1 MKTEKL
7 SKAKSP
13 RTSVK
18 AAPEAP
24 AENGHETAPVPQR
37 SITVAAPEAT
47 AAPAAA
53 RHIAP
58 QRKITTDL
66 IAARAYILWE
76 QQGRPHGHDV
86 ANWLLAES
94 QLKEEQSKGEQSFT
108 A

>member
-13 RTSVK
+13 RTSAQAASK
-18 AAPEAP
+18 APD
-24 AENGHETAPVPQR
+24 ENGQETAPAPQR

-47 AAPAAA
+47 AAPAAVKSTA
-53 RHIAP
+53 SR
-58 QRKITTDL
+58 RKITTDL

-94 QLKEEQSKGEQSFT
+94 QLKEEQSFT